1 MADTLSDRLN
11 RIIDEQ
17 KVTKREFARRV
28 GVGENYIYVLTRGGR
43 GPNLNQNISPTL
55 AKVIGA
61 EFGYDPEWILN
72 GEISGGTVEK
82 LRQATLEQVEKLSLE
97 ELLEL
102 KEFLQSMNKSKSNDV

>member
-17 KVTKREFARRV
+17 NITKREFARRV

-43 GPNLNQNISPTL
+43 GPNLNQNISPAL
-55 AKVIGA
+55 AKVIGT

-72 GEISGGTVEK
+72 GEISGASVEK
-82 LRQATLEQVEKLSLE
+82 LRQAALEQVEKLSPE

-102 KEFLQSMNKSKSNDV
+102 KAFLQSRNKNK

>member
-55 AKVIGA
+55 A
-61 EFGYDPEWILN
+61 
-72 GEISGGTVEK
+72 
-82 LRQATLEQVEKLSLE
+82 
-97 ELLEL
+97 
-102 KEFLQSMNKSKSNDV
+102 

>member
-43 GPNLNQNISPTL
+43 GPNLNQNISPAL
-55 AKVIGA
+55 AKVIGT
-61 EFGYDPEWILN
+61 EFGYDPEWILY
-72 GEISGGTVEK
+72 GEMSGDAVGK
-82 LRQATLEQVEKLSLE
+82 LRQSALEQVEKLSPE
-97 ELLEL
+97 ELLDL
-102 KEFLQSMNKSKSNDV
+102 QKFLSSMKKSK